1 MNILQLIYVLEVA
14 KYHNVSKAASR
25 LYLSQSALSQQISR
39 LEKELGYEL
48 FSRASHGLYLT
59 ERGRQFC
66 DAAQPAVDSWQRF
79 QRSIGFENSRCKK
92 HLRIAM
98 GSRVYSNGL
107 FHDIAS
113 FFDNLPDLEVTFI
126 TEAGFDYLAGLKD
139 GSIDLA
145 LDRLPPHSLMNDC
158 PPLDCCNLIGE
169 SQCVLMSPMDPRS
182 TLEYISPREL
192 QGSAMITGLEGS
204 IEDRTLKE
212 TFKNHGIS
220 PGRVYRSDGI
230 HTVINL
236 ICSGKGVAIG
246 PRSFAS
252 YYGVAAVPLNPPGLV
267 YLSFICPADRSGSPE
282 IVMFRKYLLDICGH
296 RF

>member
-48 FSRASHGLYLT
+48 FSRASHGFYLT

-107 FHDIAS
+107 FQDIAS

-182 TLEYISPREL
+182 T
-192 QGSAMITGLEGS
+192 MS
-204 IEDRTLKE
+204 I
-212 TFKNHGIS
+212 F
-220 PGRVYRSDGI
+220 
-230 HTVINL
+230 
-236 ICSGKGVAIG
+236 
-246 PRSFAS
+246 
-252 YYGVAAVPLNPPGLV
+252 PPGN
-267 YLSFICPADRSGSPE
+267 CRAAP
-282 IVMFRKYLLDICGH
+282 
-296 RF
+296 